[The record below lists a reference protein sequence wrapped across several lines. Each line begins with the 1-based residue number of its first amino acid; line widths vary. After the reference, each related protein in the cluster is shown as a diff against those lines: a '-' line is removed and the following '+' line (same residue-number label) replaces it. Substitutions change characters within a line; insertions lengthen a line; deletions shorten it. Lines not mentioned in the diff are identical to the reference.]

1 MTLSPFFYSLAAFLL
16 TAVLIPPALK
26 MAARAGFL
34 DRPDGRKQHEGAV
47 PPIGGLVVFPVF
59 MLVAGFWLQDW
70 RANGWFFGA
79 LTLTLITGALDD
91 KYTVPP
97 RIRFLLQFA
106 AACMIATGGAKVAAM
121 GDLFGFGVVWL
132 GFLSIPFSIV
142 ATVLLINAVNLMDG
156 LDGLAGGMGVI
167 VLGCMALCASFN
179 GSHPETAEL
188 LILCGALCGFL
199 LFNMRSPWRGKA
211 CVFLG
216 DAGSLALGLAISWYA
231 IRLAGQPEPVV
242 APASVAWMLGLP
254 IMDTCGQFARR
265 VAEGR
270 SPFSADHN
278 HFHHLFVQAGMPVG
292 KATAYIL
299 GIILLYSAIGIVGIQ
314 AGLPSWLLMYIWAV
328 LLLIHIKM
336 AMRPDRFRGAIARV
350 FP

>member
-1 MTLSPFFYSLAAFLL
+1 MTMSPFLYSLIAFLL
-16 TAVLIPPALK
+16 AAALMPFARK
-26 MAARAGFL
+26 LAARAGFL

-59 MLVAGFWLQDW
+59 MLVAGYLLHDW
-70 RANGWFFGA
+70 GANGWFFSA
-79 LTLTLITGALDD
+79 LALMLVTGALDD

-97 RIRFLLQFA
+97 RIKFLLQFA

-121 GDLFGFGVVWL
+121 GDLFGFGIVRL

-167 VLGCMALCASFN
+167 VLGAMALCASFN
-179 GSHPETAEL
+179 GNHPETVEL

-199 LFNMRSPWRGKA
+199 VFNMRSPWRGKA
-211 CVFLG
+211 SVFLG
-216 DAGSLALGLAISWYA
+216 DAGSLALGLSIAWYA
-231 IRLAGQPEPVV
+231 IRLAGRAEPVI

-265 VAEGR
+265 VREGR

-278 HFHHLFVQAGMPVG
+278 HFHHLFVQAGMSVG
-292 KATAYIL
+292 RATFWIL
-299 GIILLYSAIGIVGIQ
+299 GIILLYSAIGITGIR
-314 AGLPSWLLMYIWAV
+314 AGLPSWLLMYVWAL
-328 LLLIHIKM
+328 LLLIHIRM
-336 AMRPDRFRGAIARV
+336 AMRPESFRQAISRV
-350 FP
+350 FA